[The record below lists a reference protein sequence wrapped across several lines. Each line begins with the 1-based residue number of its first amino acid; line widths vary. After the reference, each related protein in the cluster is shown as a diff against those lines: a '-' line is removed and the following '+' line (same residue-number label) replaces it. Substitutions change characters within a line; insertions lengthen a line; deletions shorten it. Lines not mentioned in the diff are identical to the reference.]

1 MARVAIIGDSTS
13 VVGFRPLGFA
23 VFPVREPE
31 DARALWD
38 GLLTDGYGTVFV
50 TEPVYAALED
60 LIAEVVDRP
69 LPAVTVIPGAG
80 SAGGVGEAKLER
92 AIVRALGTS
101 MPITEEEG

>member
-13 VVGFRPLGFA
+13 VAGFRPLGFA

-31 DARALWD
+31 AARALWD
-38 GLLTDGYGTVFV
+38 GLLTGGYGTVFV

>member
-1 MARVAIIGDSTS
+1 MGKVAIIGDSTS
-13 VVGFRPLGFA
+13 VAGFRPLGFA

-31 DARALWD
+31 DARDVWGQLIS
-38 GLLTDGYGTVFV
+38 GEYSTVFV
-50 TEPVYAALED
+50 TEPVYAVLED
-60 LIAEVVDRP
+60 LIVEVIDQT

-92 AIVRALGTS
+92 AIERALGTS